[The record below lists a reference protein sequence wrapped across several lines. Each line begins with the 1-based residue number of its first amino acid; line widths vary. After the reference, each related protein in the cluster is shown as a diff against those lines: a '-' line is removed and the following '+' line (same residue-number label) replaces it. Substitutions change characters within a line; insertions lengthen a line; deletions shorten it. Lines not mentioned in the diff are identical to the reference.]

1 HLVRFLATR
10 GDSESKSE
18 YVFPSKR
25 TGKPLNVKRVAK
37 RFRRILKRAGLGPFK
52 LYDLRHRIRGAEY
65 WNATLLPAVLLL
77 VSIICSGSR
86 SIGGYRARLTERP
99 FSAPPPPPP

>member
-1 HLVRFLATR
+1 M
-10 GDSESKSE
+10 
-18 YVFPSKR
+18 

-65 WNATLLPAVLLL
+65 WNATLLPVVLLI

-86 SIGGYRARLTERP
+86 SIGG
-99 FSAPPPPPP
+99 